1 MKALLLKILKLPSL
15 LLTLK
20 DNLEKNQGEASAS
33 LFIFLFDR
41 PQTADARR
49 LYQGRRPRPVR
60 QADSCK

>member
-20 DNLEKNQGEASAS
+20 DNLENQGEASAS